1 MPAAAGKRKR
11 KNSDIGVAAGVAA
24 ISGNYARPNPA
35 RESRDSIPLDDSSTS
50 SAESLS
56 RAPQIPRTVGSRSA
70 YQLISLTSMNY
81 GRNFLGNLFPFPFPR
96 GERERTRARAISTGS
111 PRHGRETEAFVVTL
125 QSAWCTRPSRF
136 PV

>member
-1 MPAAAGKRKR
+1 VMVIREMPAAAGKRKR
-11 KNSDIGVAAGVAA
+11 KNSDGVAVGVVA

-35 RESRDSIPLDDSSTS
+35 RESRDSIPLGDSSTS

-81 GRNFLGNLFPFPFPR
+81 GRNFLGNLFPFPFPLW
-96 GERERTRARAISTGS
+96 GERTRGPFLLGHFVTA
-111 PRHGRETEAFVVTL
+111 EAFVVTL
-125 QSAWCTRPSRF
+125 QSAHARHGF
-136 PV
+136 LYNV